1 MDEPIR
7 AGEAIV
13 LTPAQA
19 QAALQCGVT
28 RLWELINTGEVES
41 FLDGNRRRITARSI
55 RDYVNRKLGGQK
67 KQLIPSTPTPPFA
80 GQSMWSRKAR
90 RPRQF
95 DDDRGKIR

>member
-55 RDYVNRKLGGQK
+55 RDYVNRKLGGVPAK
-67 KQLIPSTPTPPFA
+67 RVVPPRR
-80 GQSMWSRKAR
+80 SRR
-90 RPRQF
+90 RALA
-95 DDDRGKIR
+95 DSAAA